1 MYLSENVFLS
11 LFLETFWSRIFFSSS
26 FLDISRAQKKYTID
40 LKREPDWV
48 AAAAA
53 AAAAHPF
60 DIFTPHYKDKY
71 INKKSPC
78 VLFSR

>member
-11 LFLETFWSRIFFSSS
+11 LFLETFWSRFFSST
-26 FLDISRAQKKYTID
+26 FLDIARAQKKKIHD
-40 LKREPDWV
+40 RPKKR
-48 AAAAA
+48 AA